1 MQRTLL
7 SCLAGFAAIGLA
19 GCDPG
24 PSPGQVSLAEDGQC
38 QSWGHKPGSPGY
50 AQCRENL
57 FMNNQRFEAERRAAG
72 MRLIEGMRS
81 QQPPP
86 PTYQMPITPARP
98 PINCTTTNVGNT
110 GYTNCN

>member
-7 SCLAGFAAIGLA
+7 WYLASLAAMGLA

-24 PSPGQVSLAEDGQC
+24 PSPAQVSLAEDGQC

-72 MRLIEGMRS
+72 MALI
-81 QQPPP
+81 QQMQSRPAPP
-86 PTYQMPITPARP
+86 PTYQMPVTPMRP
-98 PINCTTTNVGNT
+98 PMNCVTSTVGGT